1 MVIEVVTEETLSDSE
16 GQRAS
21 TGTAHITVQSAKPA
35 IEAAAPTRYVCII
48 DLYTHRLNAC
58 LNAYQITSHPR

>member
-1 MVIEVVTEETLSDSE
+1 MVIEVVAEETLSDSE

-35 IEAAAPTRYVCII
+35 IEAAAPTRYVCI
-48 DLYTHRLNAC
+48 NV
-58 LNAYQITSHPR
+58 S